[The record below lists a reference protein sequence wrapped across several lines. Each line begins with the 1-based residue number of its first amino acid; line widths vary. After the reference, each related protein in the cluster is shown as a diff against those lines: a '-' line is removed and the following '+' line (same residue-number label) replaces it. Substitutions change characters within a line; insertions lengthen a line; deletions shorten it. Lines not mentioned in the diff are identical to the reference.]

1 MNSLQAAIYAKLSA
15 ALGAGVVFDHVPDN
29 KPGLYVVIGD
39 DTAIEWD
46 TDDAPG
52 KECTITIYT
61 YATNTGQ
68 GSTATGY
75 KGAKTLAE
83 SVYNALHLQHVAV
96 ASWESSRA
104 VFEFEQAQR
113 DNDGIS
119 RQVIQRFRIYLH
131 R

>member
-1 MNSLQAAIYAKLSA
+1 MNQLQSAIFAKLSA
-15 ALGAGVVFDHVPDN
+15 ALGAGVVFDAVPDN
-29 KPGLYVVIGD
+29 KPGVYTVIGD
-39 DTAIEWD
+39 DTGQAWD
-46 TDDAPG
+46 TDDAAG

-68 GSTATGY
+68 ASTTKGY
-75 KGAKTLAE
+75 KGAKALAE
-83 SVYNALHLQHVAV
+83 SVYNALHLQRISVAD
-96 ASWESSRA
+96 WNSSRV

-131 R
+131 K